1 MIIENLL
8 LDEIQTR
15 TGIATYPKVPANMPG
30 QFYVI
35 SKTGSTFE
43 NQIHTSTIAIQS
55 YGKTQLETATMN
67 ENVKDAMLSLI
78 SLDEISAVAINSDY
92 IYTDTSEKKD
102 RYQAGSVITH
112 Y

>member
-15 TGIATYPKVPANMPG
+15 TGIATYPNVPANMPK

-43 NQIHTSTIAIQS
+43 NQIHTSTIAVQS
-55 YGKTQLETATMN
+55 YGGTQLEAATMN

-78 SLDEISAVAINSDY
+78 SLDEISAVVINSDY

-102 RYQAGSVITH
+102 RYQAVFVITH

>member
-15 TGIATYPKVPANMPG
+15 TGIATYAKVPANMPK

-55 YGKTQLETATMN
+55 YGGTQLEAATMN

-78 SLDEISAVAINSDY
+78 SLDEISAVVINSDY

-102 RYQAGSVITH
+102 RYQAVFVITH